1 MNASGSGPIS
11 LPRSFTTEEG
21 VPSLY
26 TSEQGGNSSPQRPQH
41 RIEIITN
48 QYRNKELSSNL
59 DNSSSQSNLEEVT
72 VSFPTSSTI
81 SRVLNQGKMSK
92 GYMKVSNNSSNED
105 DDDTDE
111 KVEGD
116 IEMKNLDDSKPS
128 QPRDSSAPM
137 QYNSL
142 DSKTYEELSDSDFW

>member
-1 MNASGSGPIS
+1 MNASGSGPIT
-11 LPRSFTTEEG
+11 LPRSFTIEDG

-26 TSEQGGNSSPQRPQH
+26 TSEQGGNSSPQQPQQ

-105 DDDTDE
+105 DGDTDE
-111 KVEGD
+111 KDEGD
-116 IEMKNLDDSKPS
+116 IEMKNLDESKPS